1 MSSFRRWSVAAKA
14 ALLIGVLTVAGF
26 IVAGVVIYQR
36 AAAIA
41 RDSALQELR
50 AVARAEANAVADLLN
65 QGPLL
70 TRSLARTVL
79 DDIEQGRQDR
89 TRITEITASLL
100 APQTQ
105 FVGMAVGFEPDAF
118 DGRDAEFVDADA
130 MHDASGRFVPYFF
143 HTPRGVESAV
153 LEGYDE
159 PGVGDYYLLA
169 KQTLGEVMLE
179 PYLYPIDGQDVLITT
194 FTTPILRN
202 GEFIGAVCIDTGLA
216 ELQQRLAAVT
226 VGQQGHVQLISAQGS
241 LVAHRDASLI
251 GKPYPAADVRDM
263 LAAVAAD
270 RVYESIDGDSAQVY
284 VPVRIG
290 NYPGRF
296 ALGAQLP
303 LDELLAGA
311 RTVGVTVFWVALL
324 MSLAVIAAT
333 LLLLRRLVGAPL
345 RAAVTAVEQLASGRF
360 DARIERTREDEIGRL
375 NGSLLD
381 MRGALQGFMAE
392 QTEMSRS
399 HDAGD
404 LSHRIDA
411 QRYPGAFGEMAAGVN
426 RIAEGHIATSQQI
439 VAVVQSYARG
449 DMSQRMP
456 ELPGEK
462 RRISEAVDGVR
473 EKLLAVRDEI
483 LRLSQGAAAGTF
495 QLRGDAQRYEFAFR
509 EMVDSLNQLMANA
522 DEGLDRTCRVLAAV
536 AGGDLSHT
544 IQGQSQGRFAELQ
557 QATNATVVR
566 LREIVG
572 DIQSAVGAINSAA
585 GEIASGNA
593 DLSSRTE
600 QQAAALEETAASMEE
615 LTSTV
620 RQNAE
625 NARSANQLSIGAAD
639 VAERGGSVVSQVVS
653 TMGQINAQSRKI
665 EDIIGVIDGIAFQTN
680 ILALN
685 AAVEAARAGE
695 QGRGFAVV
703 ASEVRSL
710 AQRSAAAAKEI
721 KQLISETVDK
731 VGSGTQLV
739 DSAGATMAEIVSAVK
754 RVTDIMGEISAAS
767 AEQTAGI
774 EQVSNTVTHMDET
787 TQQNAALVEEATA
800 AARAMEEQAARLA
813 ENVARFRL

>member
-1 MSSFRRWSVAAKA
+1 MSAFRRWSVAAKA
-14 ALLIGVLTVAGF
+14 ALLIGVLTVLGF
-26 IVAGVVIYQR
+26 IAAGVVIYQR
-36 AAAIA
+36 AASIA
-41 RDSALQELR
+41 RESALQELR

-70 TRSLARTVL
+70 TRSLAQTLL

-89 TRITEITASLL
+89 SRVATLTASLL

-118 DGRDAEFVDADA
+118 DGRDAEFASADA

-143 HTPRGVESAV
+143 HTPRGVEATV
-153 LEGYDE
+153 LESYDT
-159 PGVGDYYLLA
+159 PGDGDYYQLA
-169 KQTLGEVMLE
+169 KQTRGEVMIE
-179 PYLYPIDGQDVLITT
+179 PYLYPIDGKDVLITT
-194 FTTPILRN
+194 FTTPLIRN
-202 GEFIGAVCIDTGLA
+202 GEFIGIVCVDTGLA
-216 ELQQRLAAVT
+216 ALQQRLAAVS
-226 VGQQGHVQLISAQGS
+226 VGQQGRVRLISAKGA
-241 LVAHRDASLI
+241 LVADRDASLI
-251 GKPYPAADVRDM
+251 GKPYAAADAAQM

-270 RVYESIDGDSAQVY
+270 GSHESFDADSAQVY
-284 VPVRIG
+284 MPIRIG

-296 ALGAQLP
+296 ALAAELP
-303 LDELLAGA
+303 MSELLAGA
-311 RTVGVTVFWVALL
+311 RAVGVTVFWVALL
-324 MSLAVIAAT
+324 MSLVVIIAT

-345 RAAVTAVEQLASGRF
+345 GAAVATVEQLASGRF
-360 DARIERTREDEIGRL
+360 DARIDRTREDEIGRL
-375 NGSLLD
+375 NRSLLD
-381 MRGALQGFMAE
+381 MRGALQGFMSE

-399 HDAGD
+399 HEAGE
-404 LSHRIDA
+404 LNHRIDA

-426 RIAEGHIATSQQI
+426 RLAEGHIGTSEQI

-449 DMSQRMP
+449 DMSVRMP

-483 LRLSQGAAAGTF
+483 LRLSQGAAAGAF
-495 QLRGDAQRYEFAFR
+495 HLRGDAERYEFAFR
-509 EMVDSLNQLMANA
+509 EMVDSLNQLMATA
-522 DEGLDRTCRVLAAV
+522 DDGLERTCRVLAAV
-536 AGGDLSHT
+536 AEGDLSRS
-544 IQGQSQGRFAELQ
+544 IEGQSQGRFAELQ
-557 QATNATVVR
+557 RATNATVTR

-572 DIQSAVGAINSAA
+572 DIQQAVGAINSAA

-600 QQAAALEETAASMEE
+600 QQAAALEETTASMEE

-639 VAERGGSVVSQVVS
+639 VAERGGKVVSEVVS

-703 ASEVRSL
+703 AGEVRTL
-710 AQRSAAAAKEI
+710 AQRSAAAAREI
-721 KQLISETVDK
+721 KGLISETVQK
-731 VGSGTQLV
+731 VGSGSQLV
-739 DSAGATMAEIVSAVK
+739 DSAGATMAEIVASVK